1 MNGRI
6 LLDKMP
12 FGKKTKKS
20 TSTEAP
26 MMQISA
32 PTKVTHNFHVGF
44 DKVSGKF
51 EGLPPQWTALLQTSE
66 ITSEEQQ
73 QNPEAV
79 INSLRL
85 FTKSFKHKPNG
96 HQKYL
101 KVATT
106 IDESDDDLDS
116 EDESS
121 RRSSKR
127 DSDDPPTPHLDNG
140 GDSPSDVF
148 VKVPDNKD
156 LKQASPS
163 QNAHS
168 PSSEKVATKETGQSH
183 TKNDEVDSVDRVIE
197 ACAKVKVNEETP
209 EEEEAPV
216 RRHKTQKK
224 NLSDT
229 EINCALAKLA
239 SFGDAAE
246 KYITQKKLGSGASG
260 TVCMAKP
267 CDPSKENDIVAIKIM
282 DLNNQPKKELLITEI
297 EVMKTYKHQN
307 IVNFL
312 DCYYLD
318 AKQELWVVMEYL
330 DGGALTDVVTE
341 TVMNE
346 GQIAAVTRECLQ
358 ALDFLHS
365 RSIIHRDIKSD
376 NVLLGMDGTV
386 KLTDFGFCAQLSG
399 DNCKRQTMV
408 GTPYWMAPEVVSRK
422 HYDKKVDIWSMGI
435 MVIEMLEGE
444 PPYLNE
450 TPLKAIYHIAAKGKP
465 EIKDF
470 GKLSDE
476 LQNFLNMALQV
487 SVEERADTSTLLKH
501 GFLLKAKPLFSMK
514 ALIVAAKK
522 ATGH

>member
-1 MNGRI
+1 
-6 LLDKMP
+6 MP

-20 TSTEAP
+20 TSAEAP
-26 MMQISA
+26 VMHISA
-32 PTKVTHNFHVGF
+32 PTMVKHNFHVGF
-44 DKVSGKF
+44 DKTTGTF
-51 EGLPPQWTALLQTSE
+51 QGLPPHWTALLQHSN
-66 ITSEEQQ
+66 ISSEEQEE
-73 QNPEAV
+73 NPEAV

-85 FTKSFKHKPNG
+85 FTKSFKHKPTD

-106 IDESDDDLDS
+106 IDESDDELDS
-116 EDESS
+116 EDDSS

-140 GDSPSDVF
+140 DDPQTDVF
-148 VKVPDNKD
+148 VQVPDNKD
-156 LKQASPS
+156 LKEATPTQIAS
-163 QNAHS
+163 
-168 PSSEKVATKETGQSH
+168 KD
-183 TKNDEVDSVDRVIE
+183 KNDEVDAVDRVIE

-209 EEEEAPV
+209 EEEDAPV

-229 EINCALAKLA
+229 EINSALEKLA
-239 SFGDAAE
+239 TPGDALE
-246 KYITQKKLGSGASG
+246 KYDTHKKLGAGASG
-260 TVCMAKP
+260 TVCMASPRNPAEAGKV
-267 CDPSKENDIVAIKIM
+267 VAIKIM

-297 EVMKTYKHQN
+297 EVMKTHKHQN

-318 AKQELWVVMEYL
+318 VKQELWVVMEYL

-358 ALDFLHS
+358 ALHFLHS

-376 NVLLGMDGTV
+376 NVLLGMNGAV

-435 MVIEMLEGE
+435 MIIEMLEGE

-465 EIKDF
+465 EIKNF
-470 GKLSDE
+470 EKLSME
-476 LQNFLNMALQV
+476 LQNFLNMTLEV
-487 SVEERADTSTLLKH
+487 SVDVRADTATLLKDE
-501 GFLLKAKPLFSMK
+501 FLHKAKPLLSLK
-514 ALIVAAKK
+514 PLIVAAKN

>member
-1 MNGRI
+1 MIRQSGRI
-6 LLDKMP
+6 LFDRMP

-26 MMQISA
+26 AMEISA
-32 PTKVTHNFHVGF
+32 PTMVKHNFHVGF
-44 DKVSGKF
+44 NKVTGSF
-51 EGLPPQWTALLQTSE
+51 EGLPPQWSTLLQSSN
-66 ITSEEQQ
+66 ISSEEQKE
-73 QNPEAV
+73 NPEAV

-85 FTKSFKHKPNG
+85 FTKSFKHKPAD

-116 EDESS
+116 EDDSSS
-121 RRSSKR
+121 RSNNR
-127 DSDDPPTPHLDNG
+127 DSDDPPTPHFDNG
-140 GDSPSDVF
+140 GDPQTDVF
-148 VKVPDNKD
+148 VQVPDNKD
-156 LKQASPS
+156 LKQANST
-163 QNAHS
+163 Q
-168 PSSEKVATKETGQSH
+168 KEVS
-183 TKNDEVDSVDRVIE
+183 KDKKDEVDAANVDRVLE
-197 ACAKVKVNEETP
+197 ACAKVKVNDETKEEDD
-209 EEEEAPV
+209 APV
-216 RRHKTQKK
+216 RRNKTQKK
-224 NLSDT
+224 NLSDI
-229 EINCALAKLA
+229 EINAALEKLA
-239 SFGDAAE
+239 SSGNALE
-246 KYITQKKLGSGASG
+246 KYNTHKKLGAGASG
-260 TVCMAKP
+260 TVCMANPK
-267 CDPSKENDIVAIKIM
+267 DPAEADQVVAIKIM

-297 EVMKTYKHQN
+297 EVMKTHKHQN

-312 DCYYLD
+312 DCYFLD
-318 AKQELWVVMEYL
+318 VKQELWVVMEYL

-341 TVMNE
+341 TIMNE

-376 NVLLGMDGTV
+376 NVLLGMNGAV

-435 MVIEMLEGE
+435 MIIEMLEGE

-465 EIKDF
+465 EIKDIH
-470 GKLSDE
+470 KLSKE
-476 LQNFLNMALQV
+476 LQVFLDMTLDVAV
-487 SVEERADTSTLLKH
+487 DKRADTAALLKH
-501 GFLLKAKPLFSMK
+501 EFLLKAKPLLSLK
-514 ALIVAAKK
+514 PLIVAAKN